1 MFEISGS
8 GLYVNSCFALIC
20 MLLVAVCPIVTKK
33 ASFACSFLAIL
44 VVHLMLV
51 SSLKQVMTHLPKDFK
66 EYDGR
71 LITLSISRSL
81 TLAGEL

>member
-20 MLLVAVCPIVTKK
+20 ILLVAVCSIATKK
-33 ASFACSFLAIL
+33 ASFAWSSLAIL

-51 SSLKQVMTHLPKDFK
+51 SFLKQVMAHLPKDFS
-66 EYDGR
+66 ENG
-71 LITLSISRSL
+71 
-81 TLAGEL
+81 G